1 MMSNLDQNQLQSI
14 AKELAKNVKTQEDLS
29 NLSSMLVKMTV
40 EAALGAEMEEH
51 LGYAKHQNSDSNN
64 SRNGYSS
71 KTLKGDHGEVDIDIP
86 RDRHSEFNPVIVK
99 KGETRLTAMDDQ
111 ILSLYAKGMT
121 TRDIVA
127 TFKELYGADVSPTLV
142 SKVSEAVMEKVTL
155 WR

>member
-1 MMSNLDQNQLQSI
+1 MSNLDQNQLQSI

-86 RDRHSEFNPVIVK
+86 RDRHSEFNPRNMSTCFAPV
-99 KGETRLTAMDDQ
+99 L
-111 ILSLYAKGMT
+111 
-121 TRDIVA
+121 
-127 TFKELYGADVSPTLV
+127 
-142 SKVSEAVMEKVTL
+142 
-155 WR
+155 